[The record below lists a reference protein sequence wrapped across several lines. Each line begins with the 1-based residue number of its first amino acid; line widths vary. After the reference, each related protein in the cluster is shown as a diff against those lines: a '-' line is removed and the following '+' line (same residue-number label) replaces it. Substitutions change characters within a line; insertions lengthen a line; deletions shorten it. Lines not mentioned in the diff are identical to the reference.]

1 MESLTRIEILTSIL
15 FISACA
21 MAGALTLMQDMAAI
35 GREEHRYG
43 LPANHAN
50 LTSAALGGLA
60 GLGIALLGI
69 YYYMFVPP
77 PQSWIEWVGR
87 SSYALIVAA
96 SAAHLSLV
104 VHMWMRIRAEEKA
117 LRSPATGHRLGT
129 LLSRRNEGLKQLEY
143 DTDTYTDLKARDDE
157 LIADLI
163 GVIGERLLLGYRA
176 LSRIPFYGYLGTVC
190 GILLMAQELARLDEA
205 TETFKVLRDMA
216 DGLTLAFKTTLIAL
230 LAYLP
235 LRKCFDILLSRV
247 GTLERA
253 WLALRDEQG
262 SEIR

>member
-21 MAGALTLMQDMAAI
+21 MAGSLTLMQDMAVI
-35 GREEHRYG
+35 RREEHRYG
-43 LPANHAN
+43 LPAIHAN

-104 VHMWMRIRAEEKA
+104 VHMWMRIRTEEKA
-117 LRSPATGHRLGT
+117 LRSPATGRRQGT
-129 LLSRRNEGLKQLEY
+129 LLSRRNEGLKKLEH
-143 DTDTYTDLKARDDE
+143 DTDTYMDLKARDDE
-157 LIADLI
+157 LVTDLI
-163 GVIGERLLLGYRA
+163 GVIGERLLLGHRA

-190 GILLMAQELARLDEA
+190 GILLMAQQLAHLDEA
-205 TETFKVLRDMA
+205 TESFKVLRDMA

-235 LRKCFDILLSRV
+235 LRKCFDILLGRV
-247 GTLERA
+247 GALERA
-253 WLALRDEQG
+253 WLALRDEPG
-262 SEIR
+262 GEVT